1 MLKIFSMIDIIKT
14 VPNLQIIKFE
24 QNFFMIHY
32 KIASQNPLSRLIE
45 IEIRI
50 PTGNR
55 TMVCMQLPS
64 WRPGRYELGNFAKNI
79 LNFKASGHSLLKYKK
94 ITKDLWEIENDGA
107 SEIIINYSY
116 YSADLNAGSTYTCPD
131 FLYVN
136 PVNCLMYLQNEEDK
150 KSSLHIS
157 VPSDFHLATGVSF
170 AKKEN
175 GYDLHYENFHE
186 LADSPWIASRVLQTN
201 SYSAGETEFHIWF
214 NGECKPD
221 WKKVI
226 TDFKKFTERQI
237 QSFGKFTCKKY
248 HFLIH
253 AAPFAFYHGVEHLTS
268 SVNALGPGYA
278 IMEERYE
285 DLLGLCSHELYHSW
299 NIKSIRPAEMFPY
312 RYHEEN
318 YFRTGFVAE
327 GVTTYMGD
335 LMLYASDVFNENQYF
350 KELTQQLQKHM
361 DNGARLKYSVAD
373 SGFDTWLDGYVPG
386 VPDRK
391 VSIYTEGCLVAL
403 MCDVL
408 ILEKSG
414 GTNSLDDVMRELY
427 NEFALKG
434 KGYTSD
440 DYRNLTEKYA
450 GRKLPEIFD
459 DLVYGTKSYLPLLES
474 CLEKLGLQI
483 VKTESPLISERLF
496 GMKITETPEKTLVTQ
511 ICSGSPAH
519 PVLALNDQ
527 IVAVNKMA
535 VKGDLNR
542 WLQYFNGE
550 KITLTFIRS
559 GMIMQTEIIPDGKMY
574 YDLYFISTNQN
585 FPTELAKAWKK
596 RM

>member
-1 MLKIFSMIDIIKT
+1 MIDIIKT

-24 QNFFMIHY
+24 QNFSMIHY
-32 KIASQNPLSRLIE
+32 KIASQHPLSRLVE
-45 IEIRI
+45 IEIRVPANDLKKI
-50 PTGNR
+50 
-55 TMVCMQLPS
+55 CMQLPS

-79 LNFKASGHSLLKYKK
+79 LNFRASGNSSLSFIK

-107 SEIIINYSY
+107 AEIKIEYSY
-116 YSADLNAGSTYTCPD
+116 YAADLNAGSTYTCHD

-136 PVNCLMYLQNEEDK
+136 PVNCLMFLQHEENLNSK
-150 KSSLHIS
+150 LHIS
-157 VPSDFHLATGVSF
+157 VPSGFELATGATF
-170 AKKEN
+170 TKTAN
-175 GYDLHYENFHE
+175 GFDLEYDTYHE
-186 LADSPWIASRVLQTN
+186 LADSPFIASRVLQSKT
-201 SYSAGETEFHIWF
+201 YTAGESEFYIWF

-253 AAPFAFYHGVEHLTS
+253 ATPFPFYHGVEHLTS

-278 IMEERYE
+278 ITEERYE

-299 NIKSIRPAEMFPY
+299 NIKSIRPAEMYPY

-335 LMLYASDVFNENQYF
+335 LMLYTSEVFNDSQYLN
-350 KELTQQLQKHM
+350 ELTQQLQKHM
-361 DNGARLKYSVAD
+361 DNGGRTNYSVAE

-391 VSIYTEGCLVAL
+391 VSIYTEGCLIAL

-408 ILEKSG
+408 ILENTVGKS
-414 GTNSLDDVMRELY
+414 NLDDVMRELY
-427 NEFALKG
+427 NEYALKN
-434 KGYTSD
+434 KGYSAD
-440 DYRNLTEKYA
+440 EYRSLIEKYA
-450 GRKLPEIFD
+450 GNNLAEIFD
-459 DLVYGTKSYLPLLES
+459 DLVFGTKSYLPLLET
-474 CLEKLGLQI
+474 CLEKLGLEI
-483 VKTESPLISERLF
+483 VKTNSPLISERIF
-496 GMKITETPEKTLVTQ
+496 GMKIAETPEKTMVTQ
-511 ICSGSPAH
+511 VQKGSPAH
-519 PVLALNDQ
+519 SVLAPNDQ
-527 IVAVNKMA
+527 IIAVNNMSI
-535 VKGDLNR
+535 KGDLNR
-542 WLQYFNGE
+542 WLNYFNGQ
-550 KITLTFIRS
+550 IINFTLLRS
-559 GMIMQTEIIPDGKMY
+559 GTILQTEIIPVGNPY
-574 YDLYFISTNQN
+574 YDVYSISTNQN